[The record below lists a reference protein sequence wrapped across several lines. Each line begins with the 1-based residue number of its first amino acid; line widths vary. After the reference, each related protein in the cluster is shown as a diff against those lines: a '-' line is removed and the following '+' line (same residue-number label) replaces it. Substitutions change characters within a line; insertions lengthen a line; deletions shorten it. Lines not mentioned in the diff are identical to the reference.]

1 MNKLGYNRG
10 SRLFKNAF
18 LIAVLSVW
26 GCASTDEIGKMQYE
40 VNKLRAE
47 VYAVKKKSSTIENKL
62 PDQNDLVQKKIKALE
77 ETQSATAST
86 VSDLLIQLQSL
97 TSEFQIL
104 TGRFE
109 ESRYFTEKSSTE
121 TLKSKELLET
131 KTREL
136 ELAVDDLKKKI
147 EALKLINT
155 KLAEVDAN
163 LSRTDAEIKKD
174 ITELKA
180 IKPQVVDKIPAKS
193 KSEETQASAV
203 NEKVKT
209 LYMEGYEAFKAGK
222 TVEARAKFS
231 SVLNDYGENDYSD
244 NSRFWIAESHYKD
257 SSYEDAILSYEE
269 LFKKN
274 PDSDKIPGAMLKQGL
289 AFYALNDK
297 KTGEIILEKLI
308 AKYPDSEQ
316 TKLAMKKLRKI
327 AVPNKNN

>member
-1 MNKLGYNRG
+1 MKKSVNNRV
-10 SRLFKNAF
+10 SRLFKYAF
-18 LIAVLSVW
+18 IVTVLFVW

-47 VYAVKKKSSTIENKL
+47 VYAIKKKSATIENKL
-62 PDQNDLVQKKIKALE
+62 PDQKDLFQKKIRALE

-121 TLKSKELLET
+121 ALKSKEALET
-131 KTREL
+131 KTKEL
-136 ELAVDDLKKKI
+136 ELAVEDFKKKI
-147 EALKLINT
+147 EELKLINT

-180 IKPQVVDKIPAKS
+180 RKPQVVEKIPAKA
-193 KSEETQASAV
+193 KSEETRITAAT
-203 NEKVKT
+203 EEIKT
-209 LYMEGYEAFKAGK
+209 LYMAGYEAFKAGK

-231 SVLNDYGENDYSD
+231 SVLNDYDENDYSD
-244 NSRFWIAESHYKD
+244 NARFWIAESHYKD

-327 AVPNKNN
+327 VVPNKNN